1 MEADNGLKYSKY
13 MKHLYIF
20 LLSARFSVSWM
31 LCLLKLPG
39 NHKTLL
45 TAVFPSKALQVKV
58 VVSPSKDDVW
68 EMLIVEGGSDEYKE
82 KRTFVNI
89 YPMQI
94 IFHGCCD
101 KPFFSF
107 TVQAANS
114 FRASSHIFCFSA
126 SSAALSLTPGYKRN

>member
-20 LLSARFSVSWM
+20 LLSARFSVSWI
-31 LCLLKLPG
+31 LCLLMLPG
-39 NHKTLL
+39 NHKILL
-45 TAVFPSKALQVKV
+45 TAVFPSKALQVK

-101 KPFFSF
+101 KPLS
-107 TVQAANS
+107 
-114 FRASSHIFCFSA
+114 R
-126 SSAALSLTPGYKRN
+126 SLTRPPPPSEPPP